1 MQGKYNPMRISSG
14 HAALLGVLAL
24 YTALLTP
31 GTSAAAVPATPMVPA
46 TTGAITYVCGG
57 VGADEQQ
64 ALQADAR
71 RYDMS
76 LLFTQGQRGEY
87 LSDVEVTVT
96 HNGTEVASFQAQGPR
111 CLIKAPKGKYQISAT
126 YLGVEKHVDLGSGQS
141 KQLNW

>member
-31 GTSAAAVPATPMVPA
+31 GTSAAAVPMVPA
-46 TTGAITYVCGG
+46 TTGPITYVCGG

-71 RYDMS
+71 HYDMS

-87 LSDVEVTVT
+87 VSEVEVKVKR
-96 HNGTEVASFQAQGPR
+96 NGKEVASFQAEGPR
-111 CLIKAPKGKYQISAT
+111 CLIKAPKGRYQISAT
-126 YLGVEKHVDLGSGQS
+126 YSGVEKHVDLGSGQS